1 MSDQIDLLDG
11 SDRLERKQRLA
22 MLLKSANGDHDMVL
36 ADLFVSIER
45 NMQTMNQR
53 INHMEHDL
61 EVIKEH
67 QGLDREGQHFV
78 IRHREKILTAGGS
91 GALIGLLVELL
102 HRILGG

>member
-22 MLLKSANGDHDMVL
+22 TLLRASNGDHDLVL

-53 INHMEHDL
+53 VNHIEHDI
-61 EVIKEH
+61 EVIKDN

-102 HRILGG
+102 HRVLGG